1 MFSGKEATEIYESG
15 SGPSRDYWLGRLRHE
30 DFIDDPKT
38 YITTVGLYNENNEL
52 VAVAKLSVPI
62 LKSFDTETLIKVKL
76 DF

>member
-1 MFSGKEATEIYESG
+1 M
-15 SGPSRDYWLGRLRHE
+15 GRVRHE

-38 YITTVGLYNENNEL
+38 YITTVGLYNDNNEL
-52 VAVAKLSVPI
+52 VAVAKTSVPI

>member
-1 MFSGKEATEIYESG
+1 M
-15 SGPSRDYWLGRLRHE
+15 RHE
-30 DFIDDPKT
+30 DFVGDPKT